1 MEFYDVLERRRTV
14 RDFSHKEVSDALL
27 KKVLAAAF
35 CAPTN
40 DHLHQLEFIVIR
52 DKNRIAEMIAPVA
65 GNTEAIQQTY
75 IAAEGHA
82 MDELAMFEDALPKQ
96 QRMLMQSGC
105 LVLPFFRQRGCPLC
119 EPGEQSGLNYF
130 ASAWA
135 AMENIFLA
143 AAAEGLGCALRI
155 SIAGESAHAKSSSAR
170 RKTTSWRASSPSA
183 GPMRPSARRSGGK
196 KFPRKTASTR
206 TDGKKKHL
214 PFREGVFACFI
225 PAG

>member
-35 CAPTN
+35 RAPTN
-40 DHLHQLEFIVIR
+40 DHLHQIEFVVVR
-52 DKNRIAEMIAPVA
+52 DRARIAELIRPVA
-65 GNTEAIQQTY
+65 GDTEAIQQTY

-96 QRMLMQSGC
+96 QRMLIQSGC

-155 SIAGESAHAKSSSAR
+155 PIAGESAHVKQLVGAPADYELACFLAVGWPDETVR
-170 RKTTSWRASSPSA
+170 
-183 GPMRPSARRSGGK
+183 
-196 KFPRKTASTR
+196 
-206 TDGKKKHL
+206 L
-214 PFREGVFACFI
+214 PFRRKEISAEDRI
-225 PAG
+225 HEDRW

>member
-1 MEFYDVLERRRTV
+1 MYWKGGAPSAISPKRRRTV

-82 MDELAMFEDALPKQ
+82 MDEDELAMFEDALPKQ

-143 AAAEGLGCALRI
+143 AAAEGLKKLVGAPEDYELACFLAVGWPDETVRPPF
-155 SIAGESAHAKSSSAR
+155 R
-170 RKTTSWRASSPSA
+170 RKEISA
-183 GPMRPSARRSGGK
+183 EDRIHEDRW
-196 KFPRKTASTR
+196 
-206 TDGKKKHL
+206 
-214 PFREGVFACFI
+214 
-225 PAG
+225 

>member
-14 RDFSHKEVSDALL
+14 RDFSQ
-27 KKVLAAAF
+27 KVLAAAF
-35 CAPTN
+35 RAPTN

-82 MDELAMFEDALPKQ
+82 MDEDELAMFEDVPKQ

-155 SIAGESAHAKSSSAR
+155 PIAGESAHVKKLVGAPEDYELACFLAVGWPDETVRPPFR
-170 RKTTSWRASSPSA
+170 RKEISA
-183 GPMRPSARRSGGK
+183 EDRIHEDRW
-196 KFPRKTASTR
+196 
-206 TDGKKKHL
+206 
-214 PFREGVFACFI
+214 
-225 PAG
+225 

>member
-1 MEFYDVLERRRTV
+1 
-14 RDFSHKEVSDALL
+14 
-27 KKVLAAAF
+27 
-35 CAPTN
+35 
-40 DHLHQLEFIVIR
+40 
-52 DKNRIAEMIAPVA
+52 MIAPVA

-135 AMENIFLA
+135 AMENIFWPPRRKDSA
-143 AAAEGLGCALRI
+143 ARCASPSQER
-155 SIAGESAHAKSSSAR
+155 APMRKAR
-170 RKTTSWRASSPSA
+170 RRAGRLRA
-183 GPMRPSARRSGGK
+183 GVLPRRRLAR
-196 KFPRKTASTR
+196 
-206 TDGKKKHL
+206 
-214 PFREGVFACFI
+214 
-225 PAG
+225 

>member
-35 CAPTN
+35 RAPTN
-40 DHLHQLEFIVIR
+40 DHLHQIEFVVVR
-52 DKNRIAEMIAPVA
+52 DRARIAELIRPVA
-65 GNTEAIQQTY
+65 GDTEAIQQTY

-96 QRMLMQSGC
+96 QRMLIQSGC

-155 SIAGESAHAKSSSAR
+155 PIAGESAHVKQLVGAPADYELACFLAVGWPDETVRPPFR
-170 RKTTSWRASSPSA
+170 RKEISA
-183 GPMRPSARRSGGK
+183 EDRIHEDRW
-196 KFPRKTASTR
+196 
-206 TDGKKKHL
+206 
-214 PFREGVFACFI
+214 
-225 PAG
+225 

>member
-35 CAPTN
+35 RAPTN

-82 MDELAMFEDALPKQ
+82 MDEDELAMFEDALPKQ

-105 LVLPFFRQRGCPLC
+105 LVLPFFRQRGCPFC

-155 SIAGESAHAKSSSAR
+155 PIAGESAHVKQLIGAPADYELACFLAVGWPDETVRPPFR
-170 RKTTSWRASSPSA
+170 RKEISA
-183 GPMRPSARRSGGK
+183 EDRIHEDRW
-196 KFPRKTASTR
+196 
-206 TDGKKKHL
+206 
-214 PFREGVFACFI
+214 
-225 PAG
+225 

>member
-82 MDELAMFEDALPKQ
+82 MDADELAMFEDALPKQ

-105 LVLPFFRQRGCPLC
+105 LVLPFFRQRGCPSASRENRAASIISLP
-119 EPGEQSGLNYF
+119 PGRR
-130 ASAWA
+130 WR
-135 AMENIFLA
+135 IFFWPP
-143 AAAEGLGCALRI
+143 
-155 SIAGESAHAKSSSAR
+155 R
-170 RKTTSWRASSPSA
+170 RKGSAARCASPSRERA
-183 GPMRPSARRSGGK
+183 PM
-196 KFPRKTASTR
+196 
-206 TDGKKKHL
+206 
-214 PFREGVFACFI
+214 
-225 PAG
+225 